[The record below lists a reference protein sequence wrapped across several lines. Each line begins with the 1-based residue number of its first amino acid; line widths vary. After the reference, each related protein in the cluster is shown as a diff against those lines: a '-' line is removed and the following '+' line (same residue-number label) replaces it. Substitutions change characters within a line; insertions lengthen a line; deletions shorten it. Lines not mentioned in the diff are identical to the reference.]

1 MKIYLLLLN
10 LVTVVCF
17 TVGLKYQNLSALINE
32 LSVGI
37 QAETNILYNYQE
49 DFIHTDILTETVY
62 PKLLITKNITTEWHH
77 KFGSCVLSIVFLG
90 DDTLSESLGEVLLST
105 LQHWRYTDIL
115 FVTSVEAS
123 PNRQMKY
130 HELFEWCWSNGF
142 YNVLLTHINHTGLL
156 TLQPFPTLSVKS
168 NTLVNY
174 LKEHN
179 NWQNFKGYGIRV
191 CASHHPA
198 RAYIAYK
205 ENGELVLS
213 GIDVDSI
220 KLFIEHFNATL
231 LLSLRSYNN
240 CIIALETKNADI
252 SATLMTQNERVKT
265 THSLMLYM
273 GYLMVPAG
281 QELDR
286 FKLFLAPFSRNVWLL
301 LISSVLYI
309 TVMFSLIDR
318 LQYGIWQVGSYMLI
332 AVSSFLARDI
342 PMEKFPRRVK
352 RFVFFILLISG
363 GIITTFYLALLSSIL
378 NANVYER
385 DIKEYTDL
393 KERNIDFMITDVDF
407 WAFKI
412 YGLSSTL
419 RERLTLVDHNEF
431 TRNRNSMNI
440 KHAYFCY
447 MDVCE
452 ILKHQQIFLLRKRM
466 NFLPKPIVSVWGGFG
481 IMNGWI
487 FEQTFNR
494 YVQRAFELGFNER
507 FRRDAKNTAIRY
519 GIISFFKTEYYEVK
533 PLGIDYFEMPAI
545 LLGIGYLVALITFIL
560 EFLYH
565 NFSERR

>member
-1 MKIYLLLLN
+1 
-10 LVTVVCF
+10 
-17 TVGLKYQNLSALINE
+17 
-32 LSVGI
+32 
-37 QAETNILYNYQE
+37 
-49 DFIHTDILTETVY
+49 
-62 PKLLITKNITTEWHH
+62 
-77 KFGSCVLSIVFLG
+77 
-90 DDTLSESLGEVLLST
+90 
-105 LQHWRYTDIL
+105 
-115 FVTSVEAS
+115 
-123 PNRQMKY
+123 MKY

-191 CASHHPA
+191 CASHHPP

-205 ENGELVLS
+205 ENGEVLLS

-240 CIIALETKNADI
+240 CLIALETKNADI
-252 SATLMTQNERVKT
+252 STTLTAQNERVKT
-265 THSLMLYM
+265 TYSLRLINA
-273 GYLMVPAG
+273 YLMVPAG
-281 QELDR
+281 QELER
-286 FKLFLAPFSRNVWLL
+286 FKIFLAPFSRNVWLL

-309 TVMFSLIDR
+309 TVMFSLIHR
-318 LQYGIWQVGSYMLI
+318 LQYGIWQVGTYMLI
-332 AVSSFLARDI
+332 AVNSYIARDI
-342 PMEKFPRRVK
+342 SMKKFPRRVK

-385 DIKEYTDL
+385 DIKEYADL
-393 KERNIDFMITDVDF
+393 KERNIDFMVPETILWV
-407 WAFKI
+407 FKI
-412 YGLSSTL
+412 YGLPSIL
-419 RERLTLVDHNEF
+419 RERLTLVDYNEY

-440 KHAYFCY
+440 KHAYICFL
-447 MDVCE
+447 DACE

-466 NFLPKPIVSVWGGFG
+466 NFLPKSIMSVWGGFG

-494 YVQRAFELGFNER
+494 YVQRTFELGFNEKFIR
-507 FRRDAKNTAIRY
+507 EIKNNVVRY
-519 GIISFFKTEYYEVK
+519 DNVSFFKTEYYEVK
-533 PLGIDYFEMPAI
+533 PLGIDYFELPAI

-560 EFLYH
+560 EVLYH
-565 NFSERR
+565 KFSERRQLVD